1 MDFLYISPEFPPY
14 GEKFIR
20 RLAGRGAR
28 IWAIGETDF
37 YFMPKRLR
45 SLLKWYVRTDLKD
58 REKVRAA
65 VETLLSVQAVMG
77 FSQKFDLVESHN
89 EQWLRLEGFI
99 NEAFQIP
106 GIRPPDLDRLK
117 LKSDMKR
124 MFRSNGFQ
132 VAPGERVLSV
142 EHGLELART
151 IGFPLILKP
160 DEGVGASGIHKIVDE
175 ASLRELLP
183 ALMEPYVLEAFVDG
197 AIVTYDGLTDRNG
210 SVVFESSLVYA
221 NGVLENVLGRDV
233 FFYVNRHIPQPLATA
248 GKRLVSDF
256 GIRRKFFHF
265 EFFRTDDGYLPIEI
279 NCRPPG
285 GVILDMMNYSADVD
299 LYEAYSQVVFG
310 EPVELAA
317 HKSYYC
323 CYLGRRDRDY
333 VLSHDEMVA
342 VFKDELMAF
351 SENPPIFQ
359 EAMGRYYYLLRS
371 PSENEMWR
379 IAESAQRCVSG

>member
-20 RLAGRGAR
+20 RIVDRGAR
-28 IWAIGETDF
+28 VWAIGETDF
-37 YFMPKRLR
+37 YFMPEGLR

-58 REKVRAA
+58 TARVRAA

-77 FSQKFDLVESHN
+77 FGQKFDLVESHN

-99 NEAFQIP
+99 NETFRVP
-106 GIRPPDLDRLK
+106 GIRPADLDRLK
-117 LKSDMKR
+117 LKSEMKR
-124 MFRSNGFQ
+124 LFRENGFR
-132 VAPGERVLSV
+132 VAPGERVESV
-142 EHGLELART
+142 AHGIELARSL
-151 IGFPLILKP
+151 GFPLILKP
-160 DEGVGASGIHKIVDE
+160 DEGVGASGIYRIIDE
-175 ASLRELLP
+175 DSLRERLR
-183 ALMEPYVLEAFVDG
+183 ALSEPYVLEAFVEG
-197 AIVTYDGLTDRNG
+197 PIVTYDGLTDRDG

-221 NGVLENVLGRDV
+221 NGVLDNVLGRDV
-233 FFYVNRHIPQPLATA
+233 FFYVNRQVPRPLART
-248 GKRLVSDF
+248 GERLVSVF

-285 GVILDMMNYSADVD
+285 GVIVDMMNYSADVD
-299 LYEAYSQVVFG
+299 LYEAYARVVFA
-310 EPVELAA
+310 EPVALTKQKR
-317 HKSYYC
+317 HYC

-333 VLSHDEMVA
+333 VMSHEEMVA
-342 VFKDELMAF
+342 AF
-351 SENPPIFQ
+351 EEEMVAFGENPPIFQ

-379 IAESAQRCVSG
+379 MAQTAQRCVSG